1 MNNNFSIEI
10 IEQQIDS
17 ETVKTI
23 SARELHQKLEV
34 KKDFSSWIKYQIKKA
49 MLTENMDFITTH
61 QKRGVA
67 NGGHKMVLEYY
78 LTIDSA
84 KHIALMSGTIKG
96 RDIRNYFIEVEK
108 KYRLQNSEPVLE
120 SKSRDDLISVSDSE
134 LDRELKA
141 LKFILD
147 NFNLSEKEKI
157 EVSNR
162 VFEKINFETL
172 ENPHLRKQEQV
183 FTLTVLLNDF
193 GINMRTADF
202 NKKLES
208 FGIIERFGNGW
219 ILLDM
224 KFGENRNFKEGK
236 NHRYY
241 RSTFEELLDLVL

>member
-193 GINMRTADF
+193 GIDIRTADF

-241 RSTFEELLDLVL
+241 RSTFRELLDLVL